1 MARGTT
7 STGGGSKFGA
17 LAGARQIASLVRGM
31 SIEAIEEAVRQPPQM
46 LFVSNDSNAAEI
58 AGDLTGVRGTPSVQT
73 TTLDN
78 LPRDL
83 EQFDVIVVHNP
94 ATNADF
100 VRIRQAAGRN
110 GHLVFDTG
118 PNIDPESH
126 DALRTRISEGVG
138 DGAVAIGRWYPAF
151 RSAATNAVISD
162 TSRTNAQFALVANVP
177 AVIPV
182 IGSLVSAGA
191 DMIILTKNQLTMAI
205 KIAAIHGKPLSD
217 RKAIFRD
224 LTPVIGAGF
233 IWRTLAREGASF
245 LPLAA
250 GTIPK
255 VAVAYSG
262 TFAIGKAID
271 TYYRIG
277 KAPTDNQIIEYYKK
291 GLTAVKSRFRPSDQP
306 AITEV
311 SIIPP
316 D

>member
-7 STGGGSKFGA
+7 STESSSRFGA

-46 LFVSNDSNAAEI
+46 LFVSGDPDATSV
-58 AGDLTGVRGTPSVQT
+58 AGNLTGVRGTPSVQT
-73 TTLDN
+73 ISFDN

-94 ATNADF
+94 DSNADF

-118 PNIDPESH
+118 PDFSDETME
-126 DALRTRISEGVG
+126 ALRTRIAEGIG
-138 DGAVAIGRWYPAF
+138 DGAVALGRWYPAI
-151 RSAATNAVISD
+151 RNAATTAVINDS
-162 TSRTNAQFALVANVP
+162 SRTNAQFALVANVP
-177 AVIPV
+177 AMIPI
-182 IGSLVSAGA
+182 IGSIVSAGA
-191 DMIILTKNQLTMAI
+191 DMIVLTKNQLTMTI

-217 RKAIFRD
+217 RKAILRD
-224 LTPVIGAGF
+224 LAPVIGAGF
-233 IWRTLAREGASF
+233 VWRTLAREGASF

-262 TFAIGKAID
+262 TFAIGKAVD

-277 KAPTDNQIIEYYKK
+277 KPPSDNQIMEFYKK
-291 GLTAVKSRFRPSDQP
+291 GLIAVKSRIRPSSSVAD
-306 AITEV
+306 
-311 SIIPP
+311 P
-316 D
+316 DLSALPQD